1 MQRIAPV
8 FLSALLSASLS
19 FAAEPIPIQA
29 EVWFSPQG
37 GARDAILESI
47 ASAKKDIYVGAYK
60 LEDKL
65 IAKALAEAKNRGI
78 AVSVL
83 LDKKKSK
90 YKTSLRNWLV
100 EQKVPVYTDP
110 KHFLYH
116 NKVMIIDRTT
126 VLTGSF
132 NFKNDAETS
141 NAENLLRLHS
151 PELARQYLKDWEKHR
166 QHSSKAKPKKD

>member
-83 LDKKKSK
+83 LEKRKAN
-90 YKTSLRNWLV
+90 TR
-100 EQKVPVYTDP
+100 PVSG
-110 KHFLYH
+110 
-116 NKVMIIDRTT
+116 
-126 VLTGSF
+126 TGSS
-132 NFKNDAETS
+132 NKRCRSIRTQNTS
-141 NAENLLRLHS
+141 CITTKS
-151 PELARQYLKDWEKHR
+151 
-166 QHSSKAKPKKD
+166 